1 MAALAEKLTIARHG
15 HNNANFWTENYVH
28 FMPKLSKKTYL
39 WWKKSKNT
47 ALVTVPGDG
56 LTSGPPGKEVVAE
69 GGGGVE

>member
-1 MAALAEKLTIARHG
+1 MHYLFMAPPFHGDGQSALNPGTTVLYG
-15 HNNANFWTENYVH
+15 GS
-28 FMPKLSKKTYL
+28 P
-39 WWKKSKNT
+39 KSKNT